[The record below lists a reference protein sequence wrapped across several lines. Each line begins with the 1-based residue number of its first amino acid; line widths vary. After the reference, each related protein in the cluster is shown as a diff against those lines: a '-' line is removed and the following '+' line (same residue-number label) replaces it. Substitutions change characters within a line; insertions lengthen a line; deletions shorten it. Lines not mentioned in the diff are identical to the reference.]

1 MHVFGEF
8 TFLGGFNQSKFNL
21 AALYIYIGWKIIIEY
36 PFGNYPVLFSTKK
49 NDGKF
54 ALGLKLMH
62 KDPLQKK
69 RKSEEMKFIRRKVDA
84 RDLHTI

>member
-1 MHVFGEF
+1 MSIH
-8 TFLGGFNQSKFNL
+8 L
-21 AALYIYIGWKIIIEY
+21 AITQFCFPQKKK
-36 PFGNYPVLFSTKK
+36 KK

-84 RDLHTI
+84 RDLHTT